1 MKTISVQQF
10 CIHYN
15 IPESFVDSLS
25 NFDLIRIVIIDKTN
39 HIQIEEINRIE
50 RLMRMHYELKVNFE
64 GLDVINN
71 LINQVNSLHED
82 IEKLKNK
89 IDFYK

>member
-50 RLMRMHYELKVNFE
+50 RLMRMHYELNVNFE

>member
-10 CIHYN
+10 CIHYDV
-15 IPESFVDSLS
+15 PVSFVDSLS
-25 NFDLIRIVIIDKTN
+25 NLDLIRIVIIDKTN

-71 LINQVNSLHED
+71 LIDQVNSLHED